1 MTQSKNLHLS
11 NNRTQRFFVLLF
23 CSVFLLTSVLLRKS
37 LTRTIKLHYYM
48 RNESLIIPKF
58 IKRKLWIDCLVS
70 LFSCFLDIALDF
82 KFILIIKLIKRF
94 TFAVRIARYN
104 LGIER
109 VLIDYKKYL
118 SRATDEDGIV
128 FFSKSTRGR
137 Q

>member
-1 MTQSKNLHLS
+1 
-11 NNRTQRFFVLLF
+11 
-23 CSVFLLTSVLLRKS
+23 
-37 LTRTIKLHYYM
+37 M

-104 LGIER
+104 PGIER

-128 FFSKSTRGR
+128 FFQKELVDGSD
-137 Q
+137 QIYVY

>member
-1 MTQSKNLHLS
+1 M
-11 NNRTQRFFVLLF
+11 LF

-94 TFAVRIARYN
+94 TFAVNQENCKIN
-104 LGIER
+104 LRIER
-109 VLIDYKKYL
+109 VLIDYKNYL

-128 FFSKSTRGR
+128 FFQKELVDISD
-137 Q
+137 QIYVY